1 MTPIGSK
8 INDSQK
14 RKIGL
19 PWFVFSNHQSLT
31 SPPNSTPAS
40 PAKTAIIPEIC
51 AITLLLLHQVL
62 ISKSEKIQSEVIEF
76 SSKLIDILGTKRSNA
91 NSNVMTNKNQ
101 EAA

>member
-51 AITLLLLHQVL
+51 AITLL
-62 ISKSEKIQSEVIEF
+62 SKPL
-76 SSKLIDILGTKRSNA
+76 SSTSQICSK
-91 NSNVMTNKNQ
+91 
-101 EAA
+101 AAAPRTM